1 MERKNLIDEI
11 NPEIRDVLIEMGAE
25 DIFKCYQCGKCGS
38 ACPWFQVGT
47 YDFPVFRV
55 ALEAALGTLAAS
67 EDKEELAREIDKV
80 YRCVGCEAC
89 VDQCPHGVDIPKIFR
104 AARRLLV
111 DFGSYPEV
119 LKATVRRIRE
129 TSNPFGEPKDKRP
142 EWAKEIGI
150 KHFDPSMEFLYF
162 AGCIPAFDLRARRVA
177 QATARLLL
185 ATEVPFG
192 TLGTAENC
200 CCEIVRRIG
209 AEGVFTELASANIE
223 AFLKAGVERIFV
235 TCPHCYD
242 SFKNEYPDLGSKFEV
257 LHSSQYLLDFIEEG
271 KLKPKRPFEYRVVY
285 HDPCVLG
292 RQNGIYDEPRSIL
305 RSIPGIELVEV
316 EDFSRSLSVCCGA
329 GSGGLWM
336 EWDRDERIASVRAKQ
351 LTETGADVIAVACP
365 YCLQMIEETTKSLDS
380 EIPVMDVAEI
390 LAYSCL
396 EDPGPIIL
404 PEDQS

>member
-1 MERKNLIDEI
+1 MEKGKNLIDEI

-38 ACPWFQVGT
+38 TCPWFQVGT

-55 ALEAALGTLAAS
+55 ALEAALGTLAAT
-67 EDKEELAREIDKV
+67 EDKDQLAKEIDKV

-89 VDQCPHGVDIPKIFR
+89 VDQCPHGVNIPKIFR

-119 LKATVRRIRE
+119 LKATVRRIRD
-129 TSNPFGEPKDKRP
+129 SRNPLGEPPEKRP
-142 EWAKEIGI
+142 EWAREMGI
-150 KHFDPSMEFLYF
+150 PHFEPSMEFLYF
-162 AGCIPAFDLRARRVA
+162 AGCIPALDPRAKRVA

-185 ATEVPFG
+185 STDVAFG
-192 TLGTAENC
+192 ILGADENC

-209 AEGVFTELASANIE
+209 AENVFEELATANID
-223 AFLKAGVERIFV
+223 AFVKAGVNRIFV

-257 LHSSQYLLDFIEEG
+257 LHSSQYLLEFIEQG
-271 KLKPKRPFEYRVVY
+271 KLVPKQPFEKKVVY

-292 RQNGIYDEPRSIL
+292 RQNRIYEEPRRIL
-305 RSIPGIELVEV
+305 RSIPGLDLIEV
-316 EDFSRSLSVCCGA
+316 EDFNRSLSVCCGA

-336 EWDRDERIASVRAKQ
+336 EWDKDERIATVRARQ
-351 LTETGADVIAVACP
+351 LIDTGADVIAVACP
-365 YCLQMIEETTKSLDS
+365 YCLQMLEETTKSLGA

-390 LAYSCL
+390 LALSCL
-396 EDPGPIIL
+396 
-404 PEDQS
+404 